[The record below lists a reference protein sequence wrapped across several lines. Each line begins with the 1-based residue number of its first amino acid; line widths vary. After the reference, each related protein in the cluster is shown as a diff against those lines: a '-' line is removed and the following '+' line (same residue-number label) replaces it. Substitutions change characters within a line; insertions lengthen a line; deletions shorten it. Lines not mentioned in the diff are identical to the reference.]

1 MEKSNRRWP
10 MGKKMP
16 GIGLKVGWVL
26 FLSLLCVFQLRAG
39 GLLNPDFRVNLKMS
53 NATLEQVFAELKA
66 QTGNVFVF
74 STNSVDKDQKISIES
89 QDEPLEDFLNR
100 TLPSIGLGYKVV
112 DDYVVVYKPE
122 EVQQDTSSKNITI
135 KGTVFDNEGLGLPG
149 ANVIL
154 KGTTIVAVT
163 DIDGN
168 YQITVPESNDIVLE
182 VSFMGFQTTE
192 VKYVGQKSLNVK
204 MEVDEQKLE
213 EVVVTGIVNR
223 RLESFTGSA
232 QVFDSEELR
241 KVGNSNVL
249 NSLSNLDPSFMLV
262 DNLEVGSNPN
272 VLPEIQLRGQS
283 GFPDLRGQYQTD
295 PNQPLFILDGFE
307 TTLTKVMDM
316 DMNRVESITILKDAA
331 AKAIYGSKAANGV
344 VVIETKKPDAGQMHV
359 TYNGSINIEAPDL
372 TSYELCNSAEKL
384 QVEYNA
390 GLYDYIGYNGIN
402 YWNDP
407 SKQYQYTQEYNELL
421 KEVVRGVNTYWLS
434 QPLRTGVGQK
444 HSIYLDG
451 GDKYFRY
458 GVDLSY
464 NNIKGVMKGSDRT
477 TLTGGVSLSYRYK
490 NITLRNNLDIAYN
503 KATNSPYGSFSQYA
517 AMNPYFRP
525 YDENGNLNKMYETM
539 LGTWQNPM
547 YNAQINTK
555 DESKYTQVTN
565 NFYVEWLPVTGLKLT
580 GRVGITHTENGSEV
594 FYPAS
599 HTMFYT
605 WTTEE
610 LVKRR
615 GQYTLGDGSSD
626 LVSVDANAT
635 YSKNIGK
642 HLFFV
647 NAGWNLNQSV
657 NRSVTMVAE
666 GFPNDRLDDISFAN
680 SYQEDSAPRG
690 SESTT
695 HNVGVLGIFNYS
707 YDDRYM
713 ADASIR
719 YSGSSQFGS
728 NNRWGEFWSV
738 GLGWNLHKE
747 KFMENAV
754 WLDQFKVRGS
764 WGYTGSQNFSSYQSK
779 STYTFNS
786 DMTYDGNIG
795 AYLLGLAN
803 ESLKWQ
809 KKEDINIGF
818 DLSTLNRSLTAR
830 FDYYQSNTD
839 DLLTSVTVPSS
850 TGFTSYMENLGQVQ
864 NVGYEFRVAYKIWN
878 NPAERGFVNVYVS
891 AVHNDNKIKKIS
903 SALEQYNN
911 EQTASAGT
919 KPVVRYKEGQSLNS
933 IWAVPSLGID
943 PATGK
948 DVFVKPDG
956 TTTFEWNSDYLAVCG
971 VTDDKIRGNAGINA
985 DFKGFSVNIGMT
997 YRFGAQIYNQTL
1009 VDKVEN
1015 ADLTN
1020 NVDRRIFT
1028 DRWVNPGDK
1037 SRFKAITDEST
1048 TMATGRFVEDN
1059 NIWTLSS
1066 VNLSYDF
1073 DRFAGV
1079 KKAGFQRLRLSF
1091 DMSDVTRVS
1100 SVKIERGTS
1109 YPFAR
1114 TFSFSLQAMF

>member
-1 MEKSNRRWP
+1 MEQSNRRWP
-10 MGKKMP
+10 MGKKIP
-16 GIGLKVGWVL
+16 SIGLKVGWVL

-39 GLLNPDFRVNLKMS
+39 TLVNPDFRVNLKMS

-74 STNSVDKDQKISIES
+74 SNDNVDKNQKVTIEAT
-89 QDEPLEDFLNR
+89 DEPLEELLDR
-100 TLPSIGLGYKVV
+100 ALPNLGLGYKVME
-112 DDYVVVYKPE
+112 DHVVVYKPE
-122 EVQQDTSSKNITI
+122 IQQQSNPTKNISI
-135 KGTVFDNEGLGLPG
+135 KGIVRDNEGLPLPG

-154 KGTTIVAVT
+154 KETTIVTVT
-163 DIDGN
+163 DVDGN
-168 YQITVPESNDIVLE
+168 FSITVPESNNIILE
-182 VSFMGFQTTE
+182 FSFIGMKSVE
-192 VKYVGQKSLNVK
+192 VKYVGQKLLNVK
-204 MEVDEQKLE
+204 MELDDQELE

-223 RLESFTGSA
+223 RLESFTGAA
-232 QVFDSEELR
+232 QVFEAEELR
-241 KVGNSNVL
+241 KVGNSNIL
-249 NSLSNLDPSFMLV
+249 NSLSNLDPAFMLV
-262 DNLEVGSNPN
+262 ENLEAGSNPN
-272 VLPEIQLRGQS
+272 VMPEIQLRGQS

-307 TTLTKVMDM
+307 TTLTKIMDM
-316 DMNRVESITILKDAA
+316 DMERVASVTILKDAA

-344 VVIETKKPDAGQMHV
+344 VVIETKKPEAGQMHV
-359 TYNGSINIEAPDL
+359 TYTGSVNIEAPDL
-372 TSYELCNSAEKL
+372 TSYELCNADEKL

-390 GLYDYIGYNGIN
+390 GLYDYVGYNGIN

-444 HSIYLDG
+444 HSLYLDG

-458 GVDLSY
+458 GVDISY

-477 TLTGGVSLSYRYK
+477 TLSGGVSLSYRYK
-490 NITLRNNLDIAYN
+490 NITLRNNLDVVYN

-517 AMNPYFRP
+517 SMNPYFRP
-525 YDENGNLNKMYETM
+525 NDENGNLNKMYETM

-555 DESKYTQVTN
+555 DQSKYTQITN
-565 NFYVEWLPVTGLKLT
+565 NFYAEWLPVTGLKLT

-626 LVSVDANAT
+626 LVSVDVNAT
-635 YSKNIGK
+635 YSKNVGK

-657 NRSVTMVAE
+657 SKSVTMVAE
-666 GFPNDRLDDISFAN
+666 GFPNDRLDDISFAD
-680 SYQEDSAPRG
+680 SYQQDAAPRG

-707 YDDRYM
+707 FDDRYM

-818 DLSTLNRSLTAR
+818 DMSAFNRNFSAR

-850 TGFTSYMENLGQVQ
+850 TGFSSYMENLGQVQ
-864 NVGYEFRVAYKIWN
+864 NTGYEFRVAYKVWN
-878 NPAERGFVNVYVS
+878 NPKDRGFVNVYVS
-891 AVHNDNKIKKIS
+891 AVHNENKIKKIS

-919 KPVVRYKEGQSLNS
+919 KPVVRYNEGQSLNS

-943 PATGK
+943 PTTGK

-985 DFKGFSVNIGMT
+985 DFKGFSVNVGMT
-997 YRFGAQIYNQTL
+997 YRFGGQIYNQTL

-1028 DRWVNPGDK
+1028 DRWVKPGDK

-1066 VNLSYDF
+1066 INLSYDF

-1091 DMSDVTRVS
+1091 DMNDVARIS